1 MKEIKNLY
9 EKLHI
14 TPNEEREKL
23 WNIIIEKNR
32 VLLNKKKEDLKKGL
46 KKTL

>member
-14 TPNEEREKL
+14 ASNEEREKL

-32 VLLNKKKEDLKKGL
+32 VLLNKKKEELKKAL